1 MTSDPE
7 RTRGLALDM
16 LRDHLAHDGQ
26 LRFEV
31 IGECMAPL
39 IEIGDEVE
47 LQTAKPTDL
56 HVGDILLFDESGHF
70 YTHRLLAPPAPAL
83 GGTWRLQ
90 TRGDRSP
97 LRDHPWDASQ
107 LIGRVVTVYKPGG
120 RQVSLTSGYWPLFNR
135 VVGHLSH
142 IEIGLLARGE
152 RLRRRVFGARSMP
165 LGSWLRRF
173 LAAPG
178 RIVVHLFARRS

>member
-1 MTSDPE
+1 MMSDST
-7 RTRGLALDM
+7 RTRALALDL

-31 IGECMAPL
+31 VGACMAPL

-47 LQTAKPTDL
+47 LQAARPADL
-56 HVGDILLFDESGHF
+56 HVGDILLFDESGQF
-70 YTHRLLAPPAPAL
+70 YTHRLLAAPAPDVE
-83 GGTWRLQ
+83 TWRLQ

-107 LIGRVVTVYKPGG
+107 LVGRVIAVYKPNGH
-120 RQVSLTSGYWPLFNR
+120 QVSLTTGYWPLFNR
-135 VVGHLSH
+135 MVGHLSH
-142 IEIGLLARGE
+142 LEIGLLARAGMLRQ
-152 RLRRRVFGARSMP
+152 RLFGARTTP
-165 LGSWLRRF
+165 FGAWLRRF

>member
-7 RTRGLALDM
+7 RRRELALNL

-31 IGECMAPL
+31 VGQCMAPL
-39 IEIGDEVE
+39 IEIGDEVG
-47 LQTAKPTDL
+47 LQAARPTDL
-56 HVGDILLFDESGHF
+56 HVGDILLFDENGHF
-70 YTHRLLAPPAPAL
+70 YTHRLLAPPAPAP
-83 GGTWRLQ
+83 GTWRLQ

-97 LRDHPWDASQ
+97 LRDHPWDAGQ
-107 LIGRVVTVYKPGG
+107 LIGRVVAVYKPGG
-120 RQVSLTSGYWPLFNR
+120 RQVSLTTGYWPLFNR

-142 IEIGLLARGE
+142 IEVALLTRGE
-152 RLRRRVFGARSMP
+152 RLRRRVFGARSTP
-165 LGSWLRRF
+165 LGSWLRRL